1 MKAIISKGL
10 LKGTINVPSSKS
22 LCHRAIIAAC
32 LANGK
37 SIIRNVT
44 YSNDILATIEGMK
57 SLGAIINRYDE
68 YLEII
73 GSNVKRI
80 NKVIDADESGST
92 LRFLIPIATTIN
104 EDVTFVGK
112 NNLPNR
118 PLDVYFDIFN
128 EQGIKY
134 EYQDKYLPLTISGA
148 LHPGVYNVRGD
159 VSSQFITGLL
169 YALPLLNGE
178 SVINITTPLES
189 KGYIDLTLDVL
200 KKFGIIVE
208 KSKNGYK
215 IPGNQEYKPFDYI
228 VEGDFSQAAFY
239 LVADM
244 LGSEVSLKQMKLNS
258 LQGDKK
264 ILNDIMDFGG
274 LIYYDNEL
282 LSCKRRENKR
292 ARINFSQSPDL
303 GPILSVLAALSRG
316 KSKFVDVKRLRIKE
330 CDRVSAMEEELTK
343 LGANVES
350 SYNKMKFV
358 GVDALHGAV
367 VDAHK
372 DHRIAMAL
380 AIAGTVCDGDV
391 TILNAECVSKSYPN
405 FFEDFASLGG
415 RVRYEE

>member
-10 LKGTINVPSSKS
+10 LKGTVNVPSSKS

-57 SLGAIINRYDE
+57 ALGATINRYDE

-80 NKVIDADESGST
+80 NKVIDASESGST

-208 KSKNGYK
+208 KLKKGYK
-215 IPGNQEYKPFDYI
+215 IPGNQKYKPFDYI

-303 GPILSVLAALSRG
+303 GPILSVLAALSKG

-343 LGANVES
+343 LGANVYS
-350 SYNKMKFV
+350 SYDKMKFV

>member
-37 SIIRNVT
+37 SVIRNVT

-57 SLGAIINRYDE
+57 ALGATINRYDE

-200 KKFGIIVE
+200 NKFGIIVE
-208 KSKNGYK
+208 KAKNGYK

>member
-1 MKAIISKGL
+1 M
-10 LKGTINVPSSKS
+10 
-22 LCHRAIIAAC
+22 
-32 LANGK
+32 
-37 SIIRNVT
+37 
-44 YSNDILATIEGMK
+44 
-57 SLGAIINRYDE
+57 
-68 YLEII
+68 
-73 GSNVKRI
+73 
-80 NKVIDADESGST
+80 
-92 LRFLIPIATTIN
+92 
-104 EDVTFVGK
+104 
-112 NNLPNR
+112 
-118 PLDVYFDIFN
+118 
-128 EQGIKY
+128 
-134 EYQDKYLPLTISGA
+134 PLTISGA

-208 KSKNGYK
+208 KLKKGYK
-215 IPGNQEYKPFDYI
+215 IPGNQKYKPFDYI

-303 GPILSVLAALSRG
+303 GPILSVLAALSKG

-343 LGANVES
+343 LGANVYS
-350 SYNKMKFV
+350 NYDKMKFV

-405 FFEDFASLGG
+405 FLEDFASLGG

>member
-37 SIIRNVT
+37 SVIRNVT

-57 SLGAIINRYDE
+57 SLGATINRYDE

-200 KKFGIIVE
+200 KKFGVIVE

-350 SYNKMKFV
+350 SYDKMKFV
-358 GVDALHGAV
+358 GVDALHGAE

>member
-10 LKGTINVPSSKS
+10 LKGTVNVPSSKS

-57 SLGAIINRYDE
+57 ALGATINRYDE

-80 NKVIDADESGST
+80 NKVIDANESGST
-92 LRFLIPIATTIN
+92 LRFLIPIAATIN

-208 KSKNGYK
+208 KLKKGYK
-215 IPGNQEYKPFDYI
+215 IPGNQKYKPFDYI

-303 GPILSVLAALSRG
+303 GPILSVLAALSKG

-343 LGANVES
+343 LGANVYS
-350 SYNKMKFV
+350 NYDKMKFV

>member
-37 SIIRNVT
+37 SVIKNVT
-44 YSNDILATIEGMK
+44 YSNDILATIDGMK
-57 SLGAIINRYDE
+57 ALGATINKYDE

-73 GSNVKRI
+73 GSKVKRI
-80 NKVIDADESGST
+80 NKVIDANESGST
-92 LRFLIPIATTIN
+92 LRFLIPIAATIN

-148 LHPGVYNVRGD
+148 LRPGVYNVRGD

-200 KKFGIIVE
+200 KKFGIIIE
-208 KSKNGYK
+208 KSKKGYR
-215 IPGNQEYKPFDYI
+215 IPGNQEYKPFDYT

-303 GPILSVLAALSRG
+303 GPILSVLAALSKG

-343 LGANVES
+343 LGANVSS
-350 SYNKMKFV
+350 SYDKMKFV

-380 AIAGTVCDGDV
+380 AIAGTICDSDV

>member
-37 SIIRNVT
+37 SVIRNVT

-57 SLGAIINRYDE
+57 ALGATINRYDE

-200 KKFGIIVE
+200 NKFGIIVE

>member
-37 SIIRNVT
+37 SVIRNVT

-57 SLGAIINRYDE
+57 ALGATINRYDE

-200 KKFGIIVE
+200 NKFGIIVE
-208 KSKNGYK
+208 KAKNGYK

-350 SYNKMKFV
+350 SYDKMKFV

>member
-10 LKGTINVPSSKS
+10 LKGTVNVPSSKS

-37 SIIRNVT
+37 SMIRNVT

-57 SLGAIINRYDE
+57 ALGATINRYDE

-80 NKVIDADESGST
+80 NKVIDANESGST
-92 LRFLIPIATTIN
+92 LRFLIPIAATIN

-148 LHPGVYNVRGD
+148 LHHGVYNVRGD

-208 KSKNGYK
+208 KLKKGYK
-215 IPGNQEYKPFDYI
+215 IPGNQKYKPFDYI

-303 GPILSVLAALSRG
+303 GPILSVLAALSKG

-343 LGANVES
+343 LGANVYS
-350 SYNKMKFV
+350 NYDKMKFV

>member
-37 SIIRNVT
+37 SVIRNVT
-44 YSNDILATIEGMK
+44 YSNDILATIDGMK
-57 SLGAIINRYDE
+57 ALGATINRYDE

-104 EDVTFVGK
+104 EDITFVGK

-200 KKFGIIVE
+200 NKFGIIVE
-208 KSKNGYK
+208 KAKNGYK

>member
-37 SIIRNVT
+37 SVIRNVT
-44 YSNDILATIEGMK
+44 YSNDILATIDGMK
-57 SLGAIINRYDE
+57 SLGATINRYDE

-350 SYNKMKFV
+350 SYDKMKFV
-358 GVDALHGAV
+358 GVDALHGAE

>member
-37 SIIRNVT
+37 SVIRNVT

-57 SLGAIINRYDE
+57 SLGATINRYDE

-350 SYNKMKFV
+350 SYDKMKFV
-358 GVDALHGAV
+358 GVDALHGAE

>member
-37 SIIRNVT
+37 SVIRNVT

-57 SLGAIINRYDE
+57 ALGATINRYDE

-200 KKFGIIVE
+200 NKFGIIVE

-350 SYNKMKFV
+350 SYDKMKFV

>member
-10 LKGTINVPSSKS
+10 LKGTVNVPSSKS

-57 SLGAIINRYDE
+57 ALGATINRYDE

-80 NKVIDADESGST
+80 NKVIDANESGST

-200 KKFGIIVE
+200 KKFGIIIE
-208 KSKNGYK
+208 KSKKGYR
-215 IPGNQEYKPFDYI
+215 IPGNQEYKPFDYT

-303 GPILSVLAALSRG
+303 GPILSVLAALSKG

-343 LGANVES
+343 LGANVSS
-350 SYNKMKFV
+350 SYDKMKFV
-358 GVDALHGAV
+358 GVDSLHGAV

-380 AIAGTVCDGDV
+380 AIAGTICDSDV

-405 FFEDFASLGG
+405 FFEDFVSLGG